1 MTEILLKDIKDLSLN
16 NNSSLDMSNEPSSN
30 TMVSLDS
37 TNVIDLSSSLVNP
50 NIVEQI
56 ETQNLTS
63 STQSLSI
70 DLS

>member
-1 MTEILLKDIKDLSLN
+1 MTEILPKDIKDLSLN
-16 NNSSLDMSNEPSSN
+16 NNRSLDMSNEPSS
-30 TMVSLDS
+30 TMVALDS
-37 TNVIDLSSSLVNP
+37 TNVIDLSLSLVNP

-63 STQSLSI
+63 SIQSLSI

>member
-16 NNSSLDMSNEPSSN
+16 NNSSLDMSNEPSS
-30 TMVSLDS
+30 TAMVALDS
-37 TNVIDLSSSLVNP
+37 TNVIDLSSSLVNS

>member
-1 MTEILLKDIKDLSLN
+1 MTEILLKAIK
-16 NNSSLDMSNEPSSN
+16 
-30 TMVSLDS
+30 
-37 TNVIDLSSSLVNP
+37 DLSSSLVNS